1 MKATEANLL
10 DLMGVAKMQF
20 VIPVYQRV
28 YSWSVKECEV
38 LWDDVMRAG
47 RDGVSHFV
55 GSMLYIPES
64 ESSATSIS
72 RVLLIDGQQRMTTF
86 SLMIAALAD
95 YLESNPDKAG
105 FLGDL
110 KISALRKNYLFN
122 DDDYSGLARYK
133 LVLSQDDK
141 ETLFSIVS
149 GAPVPDEKSDRIVE
163 NHAFFREKMRGKSFD
178 PARLWAGL
186 NRVQVIDTKLTAGVD
201 NAQLIFE
208 SMNSKGKP
216 LTPIDLIRNY
226 VLMSLPNDEQT
237 KLYEGYWHPL
247 ECLFGKGGE
256 DEFNAFIWY
265 WLWLKVPNRMPKEN
279 EAYYEFKR
287 YFADD
292 YDGDTEGLLK
302 ELREYAQRYTRL
314 FLDKEKDEGL
324 RRVFG
329 RIVSLD
335 VRQIRPLL
343 MLLYSVYEGNML
355 NRNAFLRI
363 CETIE
368 SFLFRRAVCGRLTT
382 GLNNFFAGMYRN
394 LEQQDDIEEYVTAM
408 LLIHSS
414 GMTAYFP
421 TDEHFV
427 EEFKTRDCY
436 NRFSKKRYYLER
448 MENWHHPKESISADD
463 YQIEHVMPQTIDDE
477 HGWKESLGENW
488 EDVHDRLCNN
498 LGNLTLTGYNQEYS
512 NRSFSD
518 KLNLP
523 GVGLKCSPLH
533 LNKSIASH
541 EKWGEAEIGQ
551 RADELAKEA
560 CEIWKYPDLPAD
572 VVDKYRPSR
581 GESGEAPVW
590 TLQENHPT
598 FAEGGLNQKLFDEV
612 RESVLSGNP
621 SWESYIAKYYVG
633 FRSGKRKL
641 HAVLE
646 GRTSNGG
653 WIAVGL
659 AKSVDDLTDPED
671 ICQDKRTQGGF
682 GPGLPTYVALRNADD
697 IPAVLDLIKQ
707 C

>member
-1 MKATEANLL
+1 MKANEANLL

-20 VIPVYQRV
+20 IIPVYQRV
-28 YSWSVKECEV
+28 YSWGVKECAV

-47 RDGVSHFV
+47 RDNATHFV

-86 SLMIAALAD
+86 SLMIAALAN
-95 YLESNPDKAG
+95 YLEDNRDKAG

-122 DDDYSGLARYK
+122 DDDYNGLARYK

-141 ETLFSIVS
+141 GTLFSIVS
-149 GAPVPDEKSDRIVE
+149 GSPMPDDKSGRIVE
-163 NHAFFREKMRGKSFD
+163 NFAFFCEKMHGKSFD

-216 LTPIDLIRNY
+216 LTPIDLIRNF

-237 KLYEGYWHPL
+237 KLYEDYWHPI
-247 ECLFGKGGE
+247 ERLFGQGGE
-256 DEFNAFIWY
+256 EEFNAFIWY
-265 WLWLKVPNRMPKEN
+265 WLWLKVPNRLPKEN
-279 EAYYEFKR
+279 EAYHEFKR
-287 YFADD
+287 YSTDD

-302 ELREYAQRYTRL
+302 ELREYARRYSSL
-314 FLDKEKDEGL
+314 FLGKEEDSDL
-324 RRVFG
+324 RRVFA
-329 RIVSLD
+329 RIASLD
-335 VRQIRPLL
+335 VKQIRPLL
-343 MLLYSVYEGNML
+343 MLLYSVYEQDKID
-355 NRNAFLRI
+355 RSAFLRI
-363 CETIE
+363 SETIE

-382 GLNNFFAGMYRN
+382 GLNNFFAGMYRS
-394 LEQQDDIEEYVTAM
+394 LEDQNDIEEYVTAM
-408 LLIHSS
+408 LLIHNSS
-414 GMTAYFP
+414 MTAYFP
-421 TDEHFV
+421 TDEHFT
-427 EEFKTRDCY
+427 EEFRTRDCY

-448 MENWHHPKESISADD
+448 MENWHHPKEPISADD

-477 HGWKESLGENW
+477 HGWKESLGVNW
-488 EDVHDRLCNN
+488 EDIHDRLCNN

-523 GVGLKCSPLH
+523 DRGLKCSPLY

-541 EKWGEAEIGQ
+541 GKWGEKEIEQ
-551 RADELAKEA
+551 RADELAREA
-560 CEIWKYPDLPAD
+560 CEIWKYPNLPTEI
-572 VVDKYRPSR
+572 VDKYRPSR
-581 GESGEAPVW
+581 GETGEATTW

-598 FAEGGLNQKLFDEV
+598 FAEGGLNRKLFEEV
-612 RESVLSGNP
+612 RESVLSAHP
-621 SWESYIAKYYVG
+621 TWESYITRYYVG
-633 FRSGKRKL
+633 FRSGKRTL

-646 GRTSNGG
+646 GRTSKGG

-659 AKSVDDLTDPED
+659 AKSMDDLVDPED
-671 ICQDKRTQGGF
+671 MCQDKRSQGGF

-697 IPAVLDLIKQ
+697 IPAVLELIKQ

>member
-1 MKATEANLL
+1 MKANEANLL

-20 VIPVYQRV
+20 IIPVYQRV
-28 YSWSVKECEV
+28 YSWGEKECTV

-47 RDGVSHFV
+47 RNEVSHFV

-95 YLESNPDKAG
+95 YLDGNPDEAD

-122 DDDYSGLARYK
+122 NDDYNGLARYK

-141 ETLFSIVS
+141 GTLFSIVS
-149 GAPVPDEKSDRIVE
+149 GSPMPDGKSERIVD
-163 NHAFFREKMRGKSFD
+163 NYAFFCEKMRGKSFD

-186 NRVQVIDTKLTAGVD
+186 NRVQVIDTKLTEGMD

-237 KLYEGYWHPL
+237 RLYEDYWHPI
-247 ECLFGKGGE
+247 ERQFGKGGE

-265 WLWLKVPNRMPKEN
+265 WLWLKVPNRQPKEN
-279 EAYYEFKR
+279 EAYHEFKR

-302 ELREYAQRYTRL
+302 ELREYAQRYASL
-314 FLDKEKDEGL
+314 FLGDEKDVEL

-335 VRQIRPLL
+335 VKPVRPLL
-343 MLLYSVYEGNML
+343 MLLYSVYERGKID
-355 NRNAFLRI
+355 RNVFLSV
-363 CETIE
+363 CGTIE

-382 GLNNFFAGMYRN
+382 GLNNFFASMYRN
-394 LEQQDDIEEYVTAM
+394 LEDQDDVEEYVTAM

-421 TDEHFV
+421 SDEDFA

-448 MENWHHPKESISADD
+448 MENWHRSKEPISADD

-488 EDVHDRLCNN
+488 EDIHDRLCNN

-518 KLNLP
+518 KLNLHD
-523 GVGLKCSPLH
+523 VGLKCSPLY

-541 EKWGEAEIGQ
+541 REWGEVEIRQ

-560 CEIWKYPDLPAD
+560 CKIWKYPDLPAD
-572 VVDKYRPSR
+572 VVDRYRPSR
-581 GESGEAPVW
+581 GESDEVSTW

-598 FAEGGLNQKLFDEV
+598 FAEGGLNQKLFEEV
-612 RESVLSGNP
+612 CESVLSANP
-621 SWESYIAKYYVG
+621 SWKSYLAKYYVG
-633 FRSGKRKL
+633 FRSDKGKL

-646 GRTSNGG
+646 GRNSKGG

-659 AKSVDDLTDPED
+659 ARSVDDLVDPKD
-671 ICQDKRTQGGF
+671 MCQDKRTQGGF

-697 IPAVLDLIKQ
+697 IPSLLNLLKQ

>member
-1 MKATEANLL
+1 
-10 DLMGVAKMQF
+10 
-20 VIPVYQRV
+20 
-28 YSWSVKECEV
+28 
-38 LWDDVMRAG
+38 
-47 RDGVSHFV
+47 
-55 GSMLYIPES
+55 
-64 ESSATSIS
+64 
-72 RVLLIDGQQRMTTF
+72 
-86 SLMIAALAD
+86 
-95 YLESNPDKAG
+95 
-105 FLGDL
+105 
-110 KISALRKNYLFN
+110 
-122 DDDYSGLARYK
+122 
-133 LVLSQDDK
+133 
-141 ETLFSIVS
+141 
-149 GAPVPDEKSDRIVE
+149 
-163 NHAFFREKMRGKSFD
+163 
-178 PARLWAGL
+178 
-186 NRVQVIDTKLTAGVD
+186 
-201 NAQLIFE
+201 
-208 SMNSKGKP
+208 
-216 LTPIDLIRNY
+216 
-226 VLMSLPNDEQT
+226 
-237 KLYEGYWHPL
+237 
-247 ECLFGKGGE
+247 
-256 DEFNAFIWY
+256 
-265 WLWLKVPNRMPKEN
+265 MPKEN

-302 ELREYAQRYTRL
+302 ELRGYAHRYASL
-314 FLDKEKDEGL
+314 FLGKEKDDGL

-335 VRQIRPLL
+335 VKQIRPLL
-343 MLLYSVYEGNML
+343 MLLYSVYEGNGL
-355 NRNAFLRI
+355 DRNAFLRI

-394 LEQQDDIEEYVTAM
+394 LEQQGDIEEYVTAM

-463 YQIEHVMPQTIDDE
+463 YQIEHIMPQTIDDE

-523 GVGLKCSPLH
+523 DVGFKCSPLY
-533 LNKSIASH
+533 LNKSIVSH
-541 EKWGEAEIGQ
+541 EKWGEEEIGQ

-581 GESGEAPVW
+581 GESDEAPVW

-598 FAEGGLNQKLFDEV
+598 FAEGGLNQKLFDEA

-671 ICQDKRTQGGF
+671 MCQDKRTQGGF

>member
-47 RDGVSHFV
+47 RDDVPHFV

-122 DDDYSGLARYK
+122 DDDYNGLARYK

-149 GAPVPDEKSDRIVE
+149 RSPVPDEKSDRIVE
-163 NHAFFREKMRGKSFD
+163 NYAFFREKMHGKSFD

-216 LTPIDLIRNY
+216 LTPIDLIRNF

-247 ECLFGKGGE
+247 ERLFGKGGE
-256 DEFNAFIWY
+256 EEFNAFIWY

-302 ELREYAQRYTRL
+302 ELREYAQRYARL
-314 FLDKEKDEGL
+314 FLGEEKDDGL
-324 RRVFG
+324 HQVFG
-329 RIVSLD
+329 RIVSL
-335 VRQIRPLL
+335 
-343 MLLYSVYEGNML
+343 M
-355 NRNAFLRI
+355 
-363 CETIE
+363 
-368 SFLFRRAVCGRLTT
+368 
-382 GLNNFFAGMYRN
+382 
-394 LEQQDDIEEYVTAM
+394 
-408 LLIHSS
+408 
-414 GMTAYFP
+414 
-421 TDEHFV
+421 
-427 EEFKTRDCY
+427 
-436 NRFSKKRYYLER
+436 
-448 MENWHHPKESISADD
+448 
-463 YQIEHVMPQTIDDE
+463 
-477 HGWKESLGENW
+477 
-488 EDVHDRLCNN
+488 
-498 LGNLTLTGYNQEYS
+498 
-512 NRSFSD
+512 
-518 KLNLP
+518 
-523 GVGLKCSPLH
+523 
-533 LNKSIASH
+533 
-541 EKWGEAEIGQ
+541 
-551 RADELAKEA
+551 
-560 CEIWKYPDLPAD
+560 
-572 VVDKYRPSR
+572 
-581 GESGEAPVW
+581 
-590 TLQENHPT
+590 
-598 FAEGGLNQKLFDEV
+598 
-612 RESVLSGNP
+612 
-621 SWESYIAKYYVG
+621 
-633 FRSGKRKL
+633 
-641 HAVLE
+641 
-646 GRTSNGG
+646 
-653 WIAVGL
+653 
-659 AKSVDDLTDPED
+659 
-671 ICQDKRTQGGF
+671 
-682 GPGLPTYVALRNADD
+682 
-697 IPAVLDLIKQ
+697 
-707 C
+707 

>member
-1 MKATEANLL
+1 MKANEANLL

-20 VIPVYQRV
+20 IIPVYQRV
-28 YSWSVKECEV
+28 YSWGTKECAV

-47 RDGVSHFV
+47 RDDASHFV
-55 GSMLYIPES
+55 GSMLYIPEA

-95 YLESNPDKAG
+95 YLESNPDGAG

-110 KISALRKNYLFN
+110 KISALRKNYLYN
-122 DDDYSGLARYK
+122 DDDYNGMARYK

-149 GAPVPDEKSDRIVE
+149 KSPMPLDKSDRIVE
-163 NHAFFREKMRGKSFD
+163 NYAFFSDKMRGRSFD

-186 NRVQVIDTKLTAGVD
+186 NHVQVID
-201 NAQLIFE
+201 
-208 SMNSKGKP
+208 
-216 LTPIDLIRNY
+216 
-226 VLMSLPNDEQT
+226 T
-237 KLYEGYWHPL
+237 KLYEGYWHPI
-247 ECLFGKGGE
+247 ERLFGKGGE

-265 WLWLKVPNRMPKEN
+265 WLWLRVPNRLPKEN
-279 EAYYEFKR
+279 EAYHEFKR

-292 YDGDTEGLLK
+292 YDGDAENLLK
-302 ELREYAQRYTRL
+302 ELREYARRYASL
-314 FLDKEKDEGL
+314 FLGKEKDSGL
-324 RRVFG
+324 HRVFD

-335 VRQIRPLL
+335 VKQVRPLL
-343 MLLYSVYEGNML
+343 MLLYSVYE
-355 NRNAFLRI
+355 RNKIDRSAFLRI
-363 CETIE
+363 CGTIE

-382 GLNNFFAGMYRN
+382 GLNNFFASMYRN
-394 LEQQDDIEEYVTAM
+394 LESQIDIEEYVTAM
-408 LLIHSS
+408 LLVHGS

-421 TDEHFV
+421 TDEHFA
-427 EEFKTRDCY
+427 EEFRTRDCY
-436 NRFSKKRYYLER
+436 NRFSKKHYYLER
-448 MENWHHPKESISADD
+448 MENWHHPKEPISADD
-463 YQIEHVMPQTIDDE
+463 YQIEHIMPQTIDDE

-488 EDVHDRLCNN
+488 EDIHDRLCNN

-523 GVGLKCSPLH
+523 NVGLKCSPLY
-533 LNKSIASH
+533 LNKSIASQR
-541 EKWGEAEIGQ
+541 KWSEEEIRQ
-551 RADELAKEA
+551 RADVLADEA
-560 CEIWKYPDLPAD
+560 CRIWEYPNLPVEI
-572 VVDKYRPSR
+572 VDKYRPTR
-581 GESGEAPVW
+581 GDTGEAPIW

-598 FAEGGLNQKLFDEV
+598 FAEGGLNRGLFEEV
-612 RESVLSGNP
+612 RESVLSANP

-646 GRTSNGG
+646 GRSSKGG

-659 AKSVDDLTDPED
+659 TKSVDDLVDPED
-671 ICQDKRTQGGF
+671 MCQDKRSQGGF
-682 GPGLPTYVALRNADD
+682 GPGLPTYVALRKTDD